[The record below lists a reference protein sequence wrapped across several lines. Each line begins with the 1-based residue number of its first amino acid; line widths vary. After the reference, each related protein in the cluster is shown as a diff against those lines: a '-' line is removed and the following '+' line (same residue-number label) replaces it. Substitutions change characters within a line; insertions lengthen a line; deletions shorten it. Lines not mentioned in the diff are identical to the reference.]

1 MVRST
6 DRERGTP
13 MTHPNVTVVDHPLIR
28 HKLTI
33 MREATTATS
42 KFRQLL
48 REISLLLA
56 YEVLRDLECTSIE
69 ISTPLAPMQAPK
81 PEGSTRCFV
90 SLQRAGHRL
99 IDGTMELV
107 SSARCGRGWVG
118 RATPISA
125 SAAYHSD

>member
-1 MVRST
+1 
-6 DRERGTP
+6 

-69 ISTPLAPMQAPK
+69 IRTPLETMQAPK
-81 PEGSTRCFV
+81 LADTQLGCV
-90 SLQRAGHRL
+90 SILRARNGPLDRML
-99 IDGTMELV
+99 SLV
-107 SSARCGRGWVG
+107 PSPRGRQV
-118 RATPISA
+118 
-125 SAAYHSD
+125 